1 MGILARFKEIMS
13 ANINALLD
21 KAEDPEKMID
31 QYLRDLEG
39 DLVKVKSETASVIAD
54 ERAAER
60 KLKENEEEIA
70 KMDNYARKA
79 VTAGNDDEA
88 RAFLSKKSQ
97 LEKEREALSQQ
108 LDICKENS
116 TKMREMTQKLEKD
129 ITDLKGRQA
138 TLKAKLKVAETK
150 KKLSEVGASGNNAAS
165 RIDAINKLEE
175 KAEHMMDEADA
186 LSELNQKAEDVNV
199 DALTAKYDSVN
210 ADVAVDDELAKLKA
224 EMGLSEQ

>member
-60 KLKENEEEIA
+60 KLKENEDEIA

-88 RAFLSKKSQ
+88 RAFLSKKGQ

-108 LDICKENS
+108 LDICKDNS

-150 KKLSEVGASGNNAAS
+150 KKLSEVGASGSNAAS

-210 ADVAVDDELAKLKA
+210 ADVGVDDELAKLKA